1 MTKKD
6 LFAGSFIGFL
16 IALLFIA
23 LSKNFQ
29 EEINQ
34 LLTKLNFSLT
44 PWFLYSLLVVLPVI
58 ILVGLKVVELVA
70 KKIKFL
76 WQFTKCVVVGV
87 LNTFIDLGVLNF
99 LLWISQANV
108 KTGWIYAIFKTIS
121 FSCASFNSYIWNKW
135 WTFEKGSQLKGKEFA
150 KFYILTG
157 IGFLIN
163 VGIATLLVKYVS
175 VGFVAEKVW
184 AGIIAPLI
192 AVLCGF
198 VWNFT
203 AYKFLVFKK

>member
-58 ILVGLKVVELVA
+58 ILVGLKIVELVA

-76 WQFTKCVVVGV
+76 WQF
-87 LNTFIDLGVLNF
+87 
-99 LLWISQANV
+99 
-108 KTGWIYAIFKTIS
+108 
-121 FSCASFNSYIWNKW
+121 
-135 WTFEKGSQLKGKEFA
+135 
-150 KFYILTG
+150 IL
-157 IGFLIN
+157 
-163 VGIATLLVKYVS
+163 
-175 VGFVAEKVW
+175 
-184 AGIIAPLI
+184 
-192 AVLCGF
+192 
-198 VWNFT
+198 
-203 AYKFLVFKK
+203 